1 MFQERAKMLPGRPDL
16 FVINIPRPV
25 LVGLGSA
32 VLLLVVL
39 ALVGSLDS
47 LALAAVL
54 SYLILYGFSLVL
66 LRSPHQAGS
75 GRADASGRARRGVVR
90 ACVRSGFRSVSRGQ
104 ALPGKAEGRSD
115 TG

>member
-1 MFQERAKMLPGRPDL
+1 MLPGRPDL

-39 ALVGSLDS
+39 ALVGSLDP

-66 LRSPHQAGS
+66 LRSPNGTGAGRNQPIAPD
-75 GRADASGRARRGVVR
+75 GPATDPARG
-90 ACVRSGFRSVSRGQ
+90 SR
-104 ALPGKAEGRSD
+104 
-115 TG
+115 